1 MGGVE
6 GVDENKVLIDEILN
20 NKKFVGGK
28 YTKEQVVRDIR
39 TKASL
44 IIWSP
49 VGIRTGCWAHK
60 NKALSVTLRFGI
72 WLLVT
77 LMSQAVGDCEH
88 RLHAQ
93 QMKGTRASEP
103 EPAPVSLHPR

>member
-44 IIWSP
+44 IVWNQNRLLGTQEQSLIGNFAIWNLAVSDFN
-49 VGIRTGCWAHK
+49 VTGSW
-60 NKALSVTLRFGI
+60 
-72 WLLVT
+72 
-77 LMSQAVGDCEH
+77 
-88 RLHAQ
+88 RL
-93 QMKGTRASEP
+93 
-103 EPAPVSLHPR
+103 